1 MTHSDMTMLVR
12 GMAPVL
18 KDFVA
23 GAIGPLQ
30 ERIAIL
36 EQQLRETEQQAV
48 SFRGVWEAGK
58 SYGRHSAVVRSG
70 SLWIAMKAT
79 SATPGG
85 SDPADRAW
93 VLAVKKGSV

>member
-30 ERIAIL
+30 ERIAML
-36 EQQLRETEQQAV
+36 EQQVRETEQQAV
-48 SFRGVWEAGK
+48 SFRGVF
-58 SYGRHSAVVRSG
+58 RSAWSESMSQFRSRWRG
-70 SLWIAMKAT
+70 IRLE
-79 SATPGG
+79 GG
-85 SDPADRAW
+85 SARFSGASTSTVKREFVSTRATR
-93 VLAVKKGSV
+93 A